1 MLKGLI
7 YPKMHFIGEPL
18 SKENLIIASLRTAL
32 TIHHYAL
39 TIIYLNDS
47 MKKNILFVGHDA
59 NRAGAQIL
67 LLRFL
72 TMLKADECFSFTV
85 LLKDGGELE
94 EDYRALAPTFLWQG
108 ASQQNSVLKRI
119 VRRLTG
125 KVDSHKNTQ
134 AILKDSHFDLI
145 VVNTF
150 TNGELFPFLKKFD
163 CPILTYVHELE
174 MGIQMYTHPL
184 EFQEV
189 LKGSAGFIAC
199 AESIRQNLLGSYGIL
214 DEKIHVLPSLLP
226 DSALSYEENVE
237 KTKLLKVKYGI
248 PSDALLVGGMGTVDL
263 RKGVDIFLRIANQV
277 KQERISFLWVGGKK
291 EEVDFQLF
299 EIDRQ
304 KLGLHQLT
312 FQDSVSNPLDY
323 MAMFDIFCISSRED
337 PYPLVVLEAA
347 LLAKPILC
355 FDEAGGAK
363 DFVEEDA
370 GVIVPYLDV
379 KQMAAEIRQFQDN
392 PVRIK
397 QMGEQARKKVL
408 ERHDK
413 DQAFQKFVSILS
425 MTIR

>member
-1 MLKGLI
+1 
-7 YPKMHFIGEPL
+7 
-18 SKENLIIASLRTAL
+18 
-32 TIHHYAL
+32 
-39 TIIYLNDS
+39 
-47 MKKNILFVGHDA
+47 MKQNILFVGHDA
-59 NRAGAQIL
+59 NRAGSQIL

-72 TMLKADECFSFTV
+72 TLLKADGRFSFTV

-94 EDYRALAPTFLWQG
+94 EEYRAVAPTFLWHQPV
-108 ASQQNSVLKRI
+108 QKPSVLKRVVGRI
-119 VRRLTG
+119 TNKMGLHT
-125 KVDSHKNTQ
+125 STQ
-134 AILKDSHFDLI
+134 SILKESTFDLI

-150 TNGELFPFLKKFD
+150 TNGELFPFLQSFG

-174 MGIQMYTHPL
+174 MGIQMYTHPE
-184 EFQEV
+184 EFQQV

-199 AESIRQNLLGSYGIL
+199 AESIRQNLLANHGVTDGQ
-214 DEKIHVLPSLLP
+214 IHVLPSLLP
-226 DSALSYEENVE
+226 DNALIFEE
-237 KTKLLKVKYGI
+237 KSSKSKALRAKYGI
-248 PSDALLVGGMGTVDL
+248 PADALLVGGMGTVDL

-277 KQERISFLWVGGKK
+277 KQEPISFLWVGGKK

-347 LLAKPILC
+347 LLGKPILC

-397 QMGEQARKKVL
+397 QMGDQARKKVL

-413 DQAFQKFVSILS
+413 ERAFQKFVSILS
-425 MTIR
+425 TSIQ

>member
-1 MLKGLI
+1 
-7 YPKMHFIGEPL
+7 
-18 SKENLIIASLRTAL
+18 
-32 TIHHYAL
+32 
-39 TIIYLNDS
+39 

-72 TMLKADECFSFTV
+72 TMLKADERFSFTM

-94 EDYRALAPTFLWQG
+94 EDYRALAPTFLWHG
-108 ASQQNSVLKRI
+108 ASQQKSVLKRV

-125 KVDSHKNTQ
+125 KMGLHKNTQ
-134 AILKDSHFDLI
+134 TLLKKSHFDLI

-150 TNGELFPFLKKFD
+150 TNGELFPFLKTFG

-199 AESIRQNLLGSYGIL
+199 AESIRHNLLENHGIP

-226 DSALSYEENVE
+226 ESALSFEENFE
-237 KTKLLKVKYGI
+237 KTRALRAKYGI
-248 PSDALLVGGMGTVDL
+248 PTDALLVGGMGTVDL
-263 RKGVDIFLRIANQV
+263 RKGVDIFIRIANQLREEAV
-277 KQERISFLWVGGKK
+277 SFLWVGGKK

-299 EIDRQ
+299 EIDRK
-304 KLGLHQLT
+304 KLGLDQLT

-323 MAMFDIFCISSRED
+323 MSMFDIFCISSRED

-355 FDEAGGAK
+355 FDESGGAK

-379 KQMAAEIRQFQDN
+379 KQMASEIRQFQDN
-392 PVRIK
+392 PERIK
-397 QMGEQARKKVL
+397 QLGEKARKKVL

-413 DQAFQKFVSILS
+413 DRAFQKFVSILTLS
-425 MTIR
+425 I